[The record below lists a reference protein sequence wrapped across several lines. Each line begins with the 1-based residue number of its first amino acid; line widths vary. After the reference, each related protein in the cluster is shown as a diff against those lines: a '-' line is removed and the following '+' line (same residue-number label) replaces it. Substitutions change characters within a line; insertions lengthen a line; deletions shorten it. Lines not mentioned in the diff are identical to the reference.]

1 MIRRSA
7 STLRLPTP
15 CGAQPQCRLHPG
27 LAITG
32 HNGPSSTA
40 GRRSC
45 PRRGGTNRHRFV
57 RPGWRVRG
65 LPRDGRRDREWT
77 AYRRVGILGSEQRI
91 NVASVKD
98 GIETRERLLRAAVN
112 LYSAKGF
119 SGASVEDICRR
130 ARVTKGAFYHHFESK
145 AHLIMAIHNGFVD
158 LQIAEITA
166 VIEKDLPP
174 EETLAEA
181 IVVIIRNIL
190 NQKASISL
198 FMREYPAMPRD
209 VDRAVRDSRLKYEQ
223 LLVGVIDRGRDL
235 GVFHTELPTNILL
248 YGILGMGAWA
258 TQWYDPKRA
267 PAPKVIGRNYA
278 RMVIDGLTTPTAS

>member
-1 MIRRSA
+1 
-7 STLRLPTP
+7 
-15 CGAQPQCRLHPG
+15 
-27 LAITG
+27 
-32 HNGPSSTA
+32 
-40 GRRSC
+40 
-45 PRRGGTNRHRFV
+45 
-57 RPGWRVRG
+57 
-65 LPRDGRRDREWT
+65 
-77 AYRRVGILGSEQRI
+77 
-91 NVASVKD
+91 VASVKD

-223 LLVGVIDRGRDL
+223 LLVGVIDRGREL

-267 PAPKVIGRNYA
+267 PAPEVVGRNYA
-278 RMVIDGLTTPTAS
+278 RMVIDGLTAPTAG

>member
-1 MIRRSA
+1 M
-7 STLRLPTP
+7 
-15 CGAQPQCRLHPG
+15 
-27 LAITG
+27 
-32 HNGPSSTA
+32 
-40 GRRSC
+40 
-45 PRRGGTNRHRFV
+45 
-57 RPGWRVRG
+57 
-65 LPRDGRRDREWT
+65 
-77 AYRRVGILGSEQRI
+77 
-91 NVASVKD
+91 ASVKD
-98 GIETRERLLRAAVN
+98 GIETRERLLRAAIN

-190 NQKASISL
+190 NHKASISL
-198 FMREYPAMPRD
+198 FIREYPAMPKD
-209 VDRAVRDSRLKYEQ
+209 VDRAVRDRRLEYEQ
-223 LLVGVIDRGRDL
+223 LLVGVIDRGREL
-235 GVFHTELPTNILL
+235 GAFHTELPTNVLL

-267 PAPKVIGRNYA
+267 PAPEVVGRNYA
-278 RMVIDGLTTPTAS
+278 RMVIDGLTAPITAGTLPAFNGRRSA